1 MYYTLMVVAVVAF
14 SFQFLFNQ
22 KFEERSG
29 NGMKQSLTL
38 QAGFSLSGLVV
49 LSVVYLVRNGFT
61 RINGLGW
68 FTLMMTL
75 FSALNSVAFMMCSM
89 KALGRINIS
98 LYSMFTTLG
107 GMLLPSLLGIAFYNE
122 GITVAKIVSVLLIIL
137 ALAVTVK
144 KGESKSG
151 TIYYAA
157 IFVLNGFFGVISKIY
172 QSAPFDRVDEAAY
185 MMITGAWSFAISL
198 ALLIIVTGKD
208 KRFRPDGVSV
218 LAMLGC
224 GTMNYSGNLI
234 NLMSLAAIPASVYY
248 PVQTAGIIVVSTLMS
263 FFTKKKP
270 SRRELAAVAL
280 SILGIAA
287 MLIIKG

>member
-1 MYYTLMVVAVVAF
+1 MYYTLMVVAVAAF

-98 LYSMFTTLG
+98 L
-107 GMLLPSLLGIAFYNE
+107 
-122 GITVAKIVSVLLIIL
+122 
-137 ALAVTVK
+137 
-144 KGESKSG
+144 
-151 TIYYAA
+151 
-157 IFVLNGFFGVISKIY
+157 
-172 QSAPFDRVDEAAY
+172 
-185 MMITGAWSFAISL
+185 
-198 ALLIIVTGKD
+198 
-208 KRFRPDGVSV
+208 
-218 LAMLGC
+218 
-224 GTMNYSGNLI
+224 
-234 NLMSLAAIPASVYY
+234 
-248 PVQTAGIIVVSTLMS
+248 
-263 FFTKKKP
+263 
-270 SRRELAAVAL
+270 
-280 SILGIAA
+280 
-287 MLIIKG
+287 

>member
-68 FTLMMTL
+68 FTLMMTF

-98 LYSMFTTLG
+98 LYSMFTKPGLFNG
-107 GMLLPSLLGIAFYNE
+107 YI
-122 GITVAKIVSVLLIIL
+122 
-137 ALAVTVK
+137 AVT
-144 KGESKSG
+144 
-151 TIYYAA
+151 
-157 IFVLNGFFGVISKIY
+157 
-172 QSAPFDRVDEAAY
+172 P
-185 MMITGAWSFAISL
+185 
-198 ALLIIVTGKD
+198 
-208 KRFRPDGVSV
+208 
-218 LAMLGC
+218 
-224 GTMNYSGNLI
+224 
-234 NLMSLAAIPASVYY
+234 
-248 PVQTAGIIVVSTLMS
+248 
-263 FFTKKKP
+263 
-270 SRRELAAVAL
+270 AVAL
-280 SILGIAA
+280 DNSWLLKYEEEFAKAAKYEYMADGLTSIQRLVLALRGAECAA
-287 MLIIKG
+287 GTWIGQGGAELASRPKPRSS

>member
-1 MYYTLMVVAVVAF
+1 MYYTLMVVAVAAF

-144 KGESKSG
+144 VSPGRFITPPYSCS
-151 TIYYAA
+151 T
-157 IFVLNGFFGVISKIY
+157 VS
-172 QSAPFDRVDEAAY
+172 SA
-185 MMITGAWSFAISL
+185 S
-198 ALLIIVTGKD
+198 
-208 KRFRPDGVSV
+208 
-218 LAMLGC
+218 
-224 GTMNYSGNLI
+224 
-234 NLMSLAAIPASVYY
+234 
-248 PVQTAGIIVVSTLMS
+248 
-263 FFTKKKP
+263 
-270 SRRELAAVAL
+270 SRRYISPLRL
-280 SILGIAA
+280 TGLTRRRT
-287 MLIIKG
+287 